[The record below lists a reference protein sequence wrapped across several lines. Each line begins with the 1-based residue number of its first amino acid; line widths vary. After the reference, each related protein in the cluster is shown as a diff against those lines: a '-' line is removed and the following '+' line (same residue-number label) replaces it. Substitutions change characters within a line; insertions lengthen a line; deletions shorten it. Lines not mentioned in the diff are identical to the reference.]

1 MEVSKW
7 QPWRDFS
14 EEIPFVYE
22 TMGEKRKFYLLL
34 MSRELIDR
42 IAEMLDQ
49 VSDENEF
56 LYRISIDEIICRD
69 PEFLDESTLEDI
81 ELNWKD
87 YILLPTQY
95 DIHEYLIM
103 QDFAMDYP
111 YEQMREKMLASL
123 RGKGAFRRFKDTVF
137 YNKNQ

>member
-1 MEVSKW
+1 
-7 QPWRDFS
+7 
-14 EEIPFVYE
+14 
-22 TMGEKRKFYLLL
+22 

-42 IAEMLDQ
+42 IAEMLER

-56 LYRISIDEIICRD
+56 LYRISTGEIICRD
-69 PEFLDESTLEDI
+69 AEFLDESTLEDI
-81 ELNWKD
+81 EVNWKD

-95 DIHEYLIM
+95 DIHEYRIM
-103 QDFAMDYP
+103 QDFAMECP

-137 YNKNQ
+137 YLGIRDDWFAYRDKRFR